1 MVMRK
6 GLFIVAILATL
17 IASQS
22 LAGGKLSKK
31 EIRAVEP
38 QPTAIIYNHE
48 ADQSAKVLPAR
59 EVQIIEKRVEAPRV
73 SVSEGFATGLH
84 YGYPV
89 LAYKTGDYDF
99 ECGYRNIRNDQMGL
113 LRAGYTIWQRPET
126 WTYLKN
132 GLAYFPGT
140 SPEFGFYVELE
151 NYITPNVSISG
162 AIYPIRLSTS
172 GPSIVSDAAIGARCY
187 W

>member
-1 MVMRK
+1 MRK
-6 GLFIVAILATL
+6 SLIVVAILAILMT
-17 IASQS
+17 SQS

-38 QPTAIIYNHE
+38 QTAIIYNHE

-59 EVQIIEKRVEAPRV
+59 EVQIITKEKEPAPRV
-73 SVSEGFATGLH
+73 KACEGFATGLH

-99 ECGYRNIRNDQMGL
+99 EIGYRNFKNDQMGL
-113 LRAGYTIWQRPET
+113 LRAGYTFWKLPEM

-132 GLAYFPGT
+132 GVSYFPGNE
-140 SPEFGFYVELE
+140 PAYGIFFEIE
-151 NYITPNVSISG
+151 NYITNCISVSG
-162 AIYPIRLSTS
+162 AIYPIRISTT
-172 GPSIVSDAAIGARCY
+172 GPSIVSDAAIGARAY
-187 W
+187 F